1 MILNEVK
8 HVFASAVTCKMTP
21 TLYLDAK
28 ISVEILPKDPFES
41 VGMSNGCISPCI
53 LSIGMYMIGEKL
65 SAALKEATNAY
76 RRENK

>member
-8 HVFASAVTCKMTP
+8 HVFASVVSCKMA
-21 TLYLDAK
+21 LNLCLDKKTA
-28 ISVEILPKDPFES
+28 VEILPKDPFES
-41 VGMSNGCISPCI
+41 VGMSNGCIPPYI

>member
-1 MILNEVK
+1 MQNDLEIRPK
-8 HVFASAVTCKMTP
+8 H
-21 TLYLDAK
+21 
-28 ISVEILPKDPFES
+28 PFES
-41 VGMSNGCISPCI
+41 VGMSNGCISPYI